1 MFSNF
6 GSNISGG
13 FINGCNVPIDNIV
26 FGNFVGPVMEPL
38 RMAEKSM
45 GFSCGGMLYEK
56 KQWEREREKVR
67 NVSSLPIT
75 CPSRPGTWKLSAGK
89 WFSDETEDQGI
100 QTAEDSRFFGLSA
113 GFESFSNAGSGPPH
127 PWGWGSGMLMVSL
140 DPRL

>member
-6 GSNISGG
+6 GSNISGW

-67 NVSSLPIT
+67 NVSSLPTT
-75 CPSRPGTWKLSAGK
+75 CPIPARYLEAVSR
-89 WFSDETEDQGI
+89 Q
-100 QTAEDSRFFGLSA
+100 
-113 GFESFSNAGSGPPH
+113 
-127 PWGWGSGMLMVSL
+127 MV
-140 DPRL
+140 